1 MIDKFFKSI
10 PEKTLGILALV
21 VGLLIVFGFLGKM
34 GIPQILFHTAMV
46 VAGVG
51 LILWG
56 LEKSDLLKSFKKLMK

>member
-1 MIDKFFKSI
+1 MIDNLFKSI
-10 PEKTLGILALV
+10 PTKTQGILALI

-46 VAGVG
+46 LAGVG

-56 LEKSDLLKSFKKLMK
+56 LEKTDLLRQLKKLVK